1 MPIVAITPCQKPRD
15 YEAAVRRAGAT
26 PRPLAVHEPTATVL
40 DGVDG
45 LLLTGGDDV
54 DPALYGETPHPTF
67 GVSEACSC

>member
-1 MPIVAITPCQKPRD
+1 MPIVAITPCRKPRD

-26 PRPLAVHEPTATVL
+26 PKPLALDQAPSAAL

-54 DPALYGETPHPTF
+54 DPSLYGEAPHADLRRL
-67 GVSEACSC
+67 GAGA